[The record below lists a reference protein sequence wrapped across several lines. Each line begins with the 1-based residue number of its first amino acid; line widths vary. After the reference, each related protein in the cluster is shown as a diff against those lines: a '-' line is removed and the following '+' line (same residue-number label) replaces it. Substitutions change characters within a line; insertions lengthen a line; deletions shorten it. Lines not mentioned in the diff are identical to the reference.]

1 MTSNPSYVDWERVQ
15 YIDFVND
22 IEKFKLYDIDIE
34 KYNFN
39 LKDEDQDYRWVH
51 QYCYEA
57 LTKYKDET
65 CLNIK
70 LAAVRHII
78 DTQRQKQTLPT
89 GNGQTDTFQYKFSA
103 GHAQKVIN
111 FYKLLGHVKV
121 TQGTFKLLPWQ
132 QFIVGSIFGWIR
144 KDSSARAVRR
154 FRYANVYVARK
165 NGKSTLA
172 CGIALYMLV
181 ADGEVGADIYT
192 TGPTGK
198 QARIVFDDASKM
210 LKKSQLK
217 ALGFRINRDAI
228 ICDALDAKMEYK
240 NSIADN
246 LDGLN
251 SHLAVIDELHSFKNS
266 DVYNVMRTS
275 IGCRT
280 NPMFFAITTAGF
292 NIGCIGYNVYED
304 SKKIL
309 NNLSEMTEFD
319 STFCALYEIDD
330 GDSYEDEK
338 AWHKANPSLRS
349 GARPKQELAEYVS
362 TCKVQPSQRPNLI
375 TKYMNRFVQGQDKW
389 LDKEDIDAGINRGMK
404 LQDYIGSKVPC
415 YIGVDIGLVSDLAAI
430 SFVFVKP
437 NGELDMFSKA
447 YFPME
452 ALEDQSVTAQQIYRR
467 WAQQNDGSFTL
478 TGGSSCD
485 FELLQD
491 EIIEASR
498 SFNVRQVSLDPWNS
512 SQMQSKLQ
520 SLGIKA
526 EKVSQSTGALN
537 EPIMLFE
544 RKLLER
550 ELKFDGSGVFTW
562 CLLNCCLKVC
572 GQDNSLVTIS
582 KDNPNSEYKI
592 DCVAAA
598 VTALH
603 GYIHEEIKKPSAF
616 NRLGVR
622 R

>member
-1 MTSNPSYVDWERVQ
+1 MLEVQMTSNPNEVDWERVQ

-22 IEKFKLYDIDIE
+22 IEKFKLYNIDIE

-57 LTKYKDET
+57 LTKYKEET

-78 DTQRQKQTLPT
+78 DTQRQKQE
-89 GNGQTDTFQYKFSA
+89 TFQYKFSA
-103 GHAQKVIN
+103 GHAQKIIN
-111 FYKLLGHVKV
+111 FYKLLVHVKV
-121 TQGTFKLLPWQ
+121 QSSTFKLLPWQ
-132 QFIVGSIFGWIR
+132 QFIVGSIFGWIQKNKTEEGR
-144 KDSSARAVRR
+144 VKRR
-154 FRYANVYVARK
+154 FRYASVYVARK

-181 ADGEVGADIYT
+181 ADGEIGPDIYT

-251 SHLAVIDELHSFKNS
+251 SHLAVIDELHSFKRS
-266 DVYNVMRTS
+266 DVYDVMRTS

-292 NIGCIGYNVYED
+292 NIGCIGHKVYED
-304 SKKIL
+304 NKKIL
-309 NNLSEMTEFD
+309 LNITDMSEFD
-319 STFCALYEIDD
+319 TTFCAMYEIDD
-330 GDSYEDEK
+330 NDSFEDPK
-338 AWHKANPSLRS
+338 AWHKANPSMRS
-349 GARPKQELAEYVS
+349 GARPMQELAEYVA
-362 TCKVQPSQRPNLI
+362 TCKIQPSQRPNLF

-389 LDKEDIDAGINRGMK
+389 LQKEDIDAAMNREMK
-404 LQDYIGSKVPC
+404 LQDYIGSKTPC

-430 SFVFVKP
+430 SYVFVKP
-437 NGELDMFSKA
+437 NGELAIFSKA
-447 YFPME
+447 FFP
-452 ALEDQSVTAQQIYRR
+452 LEKLDEQSITSQQLYQR
-467 WAQQNDGSFTL
+467 WAKQGDGAFTL
-478 TGGSSCD
+478 TLGSTCD

-498 SFNVRQVSLDPWNS
+498 NFNVRQVSLDPWNAT
-512 SQMQSKLQ
+512 QMQTKLI
-520 SLGIKA
+520 SMGIKA
-526 EKVSQSTGALN
+526 EKVSQSVGSLN
-537 EPIMLFE
+537 EPVMLFE
-544 RKLLER
+544 RLLLEGK
-550 ELKFDGSGVFTW
+550 LKFDGSGVFTW
-562 CLLNCCLKVC
+562 CMLNCCLTTC
-572 GQDNSLVTIS
+572 GPDDSLVKLS
-582 KDNPNSEYKI
+582 KESKNSEYKI

-603 GYIHEEIKKPSAF
+603 GYVHEEIQRVSAF
-616 NRLGVR
+616 NRYKIKR
-622 R
+622 